1 MLYPPQLAPERCTS
15 MHFGEN
21 QLSPRSFGISPL
33 PTAPLTV
40 LQHGTVRA
48 STPVSGRFTL
58 AMGSSRGFGS
68 CSTKRIPKDQTP
80 CSDSLSLWHRPKRP
94 SPPRGTNSPA
104 HSSIGTPSPNR
115 LGSDRSS
122 AHGCRFSFTP
132 LPGFFSPFPH
142 GTLRYRSP
150 RLFSLGTWS
159 SQFPTRFLVSGGT
172 HVAFPTACCFPLP
185 GSHRLW
191 RPLPGSF
198 G

>member
-1 MLYPPQLAPERCTS
+1 

-68 CSTKRIPKDQTP
+68 LSSKADQEIT
-80 CSDSLSLWHRPKRP
+80 LLI
-94 SPPRGTNSPA
+94 
-104 HSSIGTPSPNR
+104 SIALFRLAFAVAPVHKTFATQRKELAGSFFNR
-115 LGSDRSS
+115 HAITLAGSDRLS

-172 HVAFPTACCFPLP
+172 HGGLAPPCLFALL
-185 GSHRLW
+185 GSHHLW

-198 G
+198 A